1 MVFSS
6 YAFIFLFLPIV
17 LTIYFLLSK
26 LADIK
31 YQHIFLIL
39 ASLFFYGYFNPA
51 YLLIIIASV
60 LVNYTIATLMKRSAP
75 LSAGDSAD
83 RHSFISSKT
92 ALIIGIVFN
101 VGLLAYFKYYDF
113 FIENVNAAFNLNFTL
128 KHIVLPLGISFF
140 TFQQLSF
147 LIAVYKGEEKLER
160 FTAYCIFVL
169 FFPQLVAGPIVL
181 YGEMIPQFTDEKRRR
196 VSADNLALGVYFFVI
211 GLFKKVVIADT
222 LSLFVD
228 NGFGAS
234 EQLSLSAAWA
244 TSLSYTLQIYFDFS
258 GYSDMAVGL
267 GKMFNIDLI
276 PNFNSPYKSASL
288 SEFWRRWHITLGRA
302 LSTYIYRPLGGNRKG
317 KLRTVINLLITFF
330 ISGLWH
336 GAAWTFVL
344 WGTLHGAIVALERL
358 SGSALEK
365 IPRILRAAGTFILVN
380 FLWVLFRAESF
391 SQAQTIYTGMFNFK
405 SLGVSQ
411 LADIAFDGFVNFPAS
426 VDILYVIGLMAVS
439 LIVVFACK
447 NTIENSKQLVLHNKS
462 MVFIAVLFCVSVIH
476 LARETVFIYFNF

>member
-17 LTIYFLLSK
+17 LIGYFILSK
-26 LADIK
+26 LSDIK

-39 ASLFFYGYFNPA
+39 ASLFFYGYFNPV
-51 YLLIIIASV
+51 YLFIIISSV
-60 LVNYTIATLMKRSAP
+60 AINYTIGTLMKRSGYLNANVP
-75 LSAGDSAD
+75 DGRHRFLSP
-83 RHSFISSKT
+83 KEL
-92 ALIIGIVFN
+92 LIIGIVFN
-101 VGLLAYFKYYDF
+101 VGLLGYFKYYDF
-113 FIENVNAAFNLNFTL
+113 FIENVNTVFHLSFTVKNIL
-128 KHIVLPLGISFF
+128 LPLGISFF

-147 LIAVYKGEEKLER
+147 LIAVYKGREKTDR

-181 YGEMIPQFTDEKRRR
+181 YGEMIPQFTDVKRRYLN
-196 VSADNLALGVYFFVI
+196 ADNLALGVYLFVI

-228 NGFGAS
+228 NGFAAS
-234 EQLSLSAAWA
+234 ELSLSAAWI
-244 TSLSYTLQIYFDFS
+244 TSLSYTLQVYFDFS

-276 PNFNSPYKSASL
+276 PNFNSPYKSASV

-317 KLRTVINLLITFF
+317 KLRTVFNLMITFF

-336 GAAWTFVL
+336 GAAWTFVI
-344 WGTLHGAIVALERL
+344 WGTLHGMIVALERL
-358 SGSALEK
+358 SGSILDK
-365 IPRILRAAGTFILVN
+365 IPRALRIAGTFIAVN

-391 SQAQTIYTGMFNFK
+391 SQALKVYTGMFNFK
-405 SLGVSQ
+405 SVGISQ
-411 LADIAFDGFVNFPAS
+411 LADIVYDGIINFPAPI
-426 VDILYVIGLMAVS
+426 DILYILGLTAVL
-439 LIVVFACK
+439 LIVVFSRK
-447 NTIENSKQLVLHNKS
+447 NS
-462 MVFIAVLFCVSVIH
+462 MEKFKEFTPQRKYMIFGALLFCVSVLH
-476 LARETVFIYFNF
+476 LTRETVFIYFNF

>member
-17 LTIYFLLSK
+17 LIGYFALSK
-26 LADIK
+26 LPDIK

-39 ASLFFYGYFNPA
+39 ASLFFYGYFNPV
-51 YLLIIIASV
+51 YLFIIISSV
-60 LVNYTIATLMKRSAP
+60 AVNYTVAALMKRTE
-75 LSAGDSAD
+75 LSGPHGAAG
-83 RHSFISSKT
+83 RRGFLTPK
-92 ALIIGIVFN
+92 ALLVVGIVFN
-101 VGLLAYFKYYDF
+101 VGLLGYFKYYDF
-113 FIENVNAAFNLNFTL
+113 FIENINAVFHLSFTVKNIL
-128 KHIVLPLGISFF
+128 LPLGISFF
-140 TFQQLSF
+140 TFQQLSY
-147 LIAVYKGEEKLER
+147 LIAVYQGREKTDR

-196 VSADNLALGVYFFVI
+196 FNADNLALGVYLFVI
-211 GLFKKVVIADT
+211 GLFKKIVIADT

-234 EQLSLSAAWA
+234 ELSCAAAWV

-267 GKMFNIDLI
+267 GKMFNIDLV
-276 PNFNSPYKSASL
+276 PNFNSPYKSASV

-317 KLRTVINLLITFF
+317 RLRTVVNLLVTFF

-336 GAAWTFVL
+336 GAAWTFII
-344 WGTLHGAIVALERL
+344 WGTLHGVIVALERL
-358 SGSALEK
+358 SGSILDK
-365 IPRILRAAGTFILVN
+365 IPRTLRIAATFIAVN
-380 FLWVLFRAESF
+380 FLWVLFRADSF
-391 SQAQTIYTGMFNFK
+391 SQALKIYTGMFNFK
-405 SLGVSQ
+405 SPGISQ
-411 LADIAFDGFVNFPAS
+411 LADIVFDGLINFPAS
-426 VDILYVIGLMAVS
+426 FDIIYILGLLAV
-439 LIVVFACK
+439 LLTVVFACR
-447 NTIENSKQLVLHNKS
+447 NSMEKS
-462 MVFIAVLFCVSVIH
+462 REFAPKRKTMVFTAVLFCVSVLH